1 MTQSSEFALQVPAY
15 HSPSHLTSAHK
26 VQHIEKS
33 PFPEDG
39 VVDLPA
45 NTPEGN
51 VVVGLHASVKNSLSL
66 YVFDP
71 AGHCAVGWC
80 DATSI
85 CMSNPDLSSYSFHDR
100 YFVLRSCCSCFKLC
114 LQSIEISID
123 LSQHMLDVEIR
134 RFFILS
140 SKLSSSGTMVFY
152 LVYH

>member
-1 MTQSSEFALQVPAY
+1 MSLHVSMK
-15 HSPSHLTSAHK
+15 HS
-26 VQHIEKS
+26 
-33 PFPEDG
+33 
-39 VVDLPA
+39 
-45 NTPEGN
+45 
-51 VVVGLHASVKNSLSL
+51 VGLC
-66 YVFDP
+66 VFDSP
-71 AGHCAVGWC
+71 GHCAVEWC